1 MRNFLQ
7 KSSALASLLLVCTAL
22 LYGPFLSNPP
32 LFDDIPFFTPDDLGH
47 RAVEDYRF
55 KLLELRSLPYATMAW
70 TYQWLGV
77 DMVNFRIGNLLLHG
91 AVALALFA
99 FLLQLFSL
107 APQHTDKMGLSP
119 RAAAFFAALLFA
131 LHPVATYAAGYLVQR
146 SIVMA
151 TLFGLL
157 ALLAYLYGSL
167 HQKPVWLWATV
178 PLYYLSA
185 FSKEHAIMLPGVVL
199 ALTVLVHADWL
210 VQLRRRWPLFAAL
223 GLIAF
228 VVLLSRRGFIGSV
241 YEPAGAGMLAEYSG
255 TLAYSS
261 SVLTQSW
268 LFFKYLFLWAL
279 PNPNW
284 MSVDMREPFAPAGV
298 SIYLLALVGFLAW
311 GVAGVWLLLRRGQLG
326 LVGLAMLF
334 PWILFFTELATVRI
348 QEVFVLY
355 RSYLWAV
362 GGFCLL
368 PVLVRRL
375 DKRTAAFIFSAVAV
389 AMVPVSMNRLVV
401 FSQEFLL
408 WNDAEKLVA
417 GRSDLP
423 GESRIYMNLGT
434 SLLHMGSV
442 DASIVHLRRAVFLNR
457 ENEDAYS
464 NLGVAASRKDNWA
477 EAAGWFQKAIDV
489 AYAKGRDF
497 EVAQGNL
504 GTSYMRMGEW
514 KKAREAYDISIGII
528 LGHGR
533 QPPVSYLHGRAI
545 ALENLGDM
553 PAALADYRES
563 CRIGKKGCEK
573 LAP

>member
-1 MRNFLQ
+1 LQ

-91 AVALALFA
+91 AVAMALFA

-107 APQHTDKMGLSP
+107 APQHTDKTGLSP

-199 ALTVLVHADWL
+199 ALTALVHADWL

-241 YEPAGAGMLAEYSG
+241 YEPAGADMLAGYSG

-268 LFFKYLFLWAL
+268 LFFKYLFLWVV
-279 PNPNW
+279 PNQNW
-284 MSVDMREPFAPAGV
+284 MSVDMREPFAPAGA
-298 SIYLLALVGFLAW
+298 SIYLLALLGFLAW
-311 GVAGVWLLLRRGQLG
+311 GVAGVWLLLRRGLKG

-355 RSYLWAV
+355 RSYLWMV

-368 PVLVRRL
+368 PALVRRL
-375 DKRTAAFIFSAVAV
+375 DKRTAVFIFSAVAV

-401 FSQEFLL
+401 FSQGLFL
-408 WNDAEKLVA
+408 WDDAEKLVA

-423 GESRIYMNLGT
+423 GEARIFYNRGTELLTIGNLEPAIK
-434 SLLHMGSV
+434 
-442 DASIVHLRRAVFLNR
+442 DFKRAIDLNGDVP
-457 ENEDAYS
+457 EAYA
-464 NLGVAASRKDNWA
+464 NLGVASGRNGNWA
-477 EAAGWFQKAIDV
+477 EAVGWFQKAIDLAHKKGGSYAV
-489 AYAKGRDF
+489 AYGNQGTGYSELGDWKNALGAF
-497 EVAQGNL
+497 NQSIAITVAEG
-504 GTSYMRMGEW
+504 
-514 KKAREAYDISIGII
+514 K
-528 LGHGR
+528 
-533 QPPVSYLHGRAI
+533 QPAVSFVYGRAV
-545 ALENLGDM
+545 ALEHLGDM
-553 PAALADYRES
+553 PGALPGYQES
-563 CRIGKKGCEK
+563 CRRAKKGCEK